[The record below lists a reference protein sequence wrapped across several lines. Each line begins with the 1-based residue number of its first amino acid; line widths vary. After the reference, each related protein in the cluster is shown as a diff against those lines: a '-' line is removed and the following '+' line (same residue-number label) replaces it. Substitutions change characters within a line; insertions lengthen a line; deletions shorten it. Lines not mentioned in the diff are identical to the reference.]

1 MRTDLL
7 SRPCFTRAQLYVSR
21 YQLVSAVHLA
31 LVGQDD
37 LPTATGRVDRQRLL
51 EALLDIGGPDAFR
64 VLALR
69 LLVVVELGAVVLGDL
84 LVDGLRHAGQTDRV
98 AALQSYG
105 KI

>member
-31 LVGQDD
+31 LVGQDA
-37 LPTATGRVDRQRLL
+37 LPTTTGRVDRQRLL
-51 EALLDIGGPDAFR
+51 EALLDVGGPDALR

-69 LLVVVELGAVVLGDL
+69 LLVVVDRGAGVRGGLLGETS
-84 LVDGLRHAGQTDRV
+84 RR
-98 AALQSYG
+98 AL
-105 KI
+105 